1 MSEKSDDDRKNRK
14 TGAVTRRRALKGGG
28 ALAALGIVGGGGVAL
43 MSNPVS
49 AAVTD
54 ANEFVANGA
63 QITAE
68 DGSVSGLGFGDR
80 DTIADDE
87 LVLQYEGFEQDDPV
101 PVDFTLE
108 VRGAD
113 SPNNSISGET
123 TEAFSTGGGKATFE
137 TIATETGVTFS
148 PVTDG
153 GGLAGEVS
161 FGWNEA
167 FTTATE
173 DGSELI
179 AVTNDSD
186 IGSDGNNGSTGH
198 TALSNSDFSSTTD
211 DGTRVRELVVRV
223 SAEIDATSTNAIPD
237 SATTLSDSD
246 TARVLIVVNNRQA
259 ALVGDVADGIGGQ
272 GSMQLNSTNVIN
284 SSENETA
291 IDDSGNPLP

>member
-1 MSEKSDDDRKNRK
+1 
-14 TGAVTRRRALKGGG
+14 
-28 ALAALGIVGGGGVAL
+28 

-87 LVLQYEGFEQDDPV
+87 LRLQYEGFEQDGTV

-108 VRGAD
+108 VRGAN
-113 SPNNSISGET
+113 SPQESISGET
-123 TEAFSTGGGKATFE
+123 TEAFSAATPDPTTFE
-137 TIATETGVTFS
+137 TIATENGVTFS

-153 GGLAGEVS
+153 GGLAGEVT

-173 DGSELI
+173 NGSELI

-198 TALSNSDFSSTTD
+198 SALLNGDFSSTTD

-223 SAEIDATSTNAIPD
+223 TAEIDNSGNVTNAVPD
-237 SATTLSDSD
+237 GVTLTDSD

>member
-1 MSEKSDDDRKNRK
+1 M
-14 TGAVTRRRALKGGG
+14 KGGG
-28 ALAALGIVGGGGVAL
+28 ALAALGIVGGGGLAL

-87 LVLQYEGFEQDDPV
+87 LRLQYEGFEQDGTV

-108 VRGAD
+108 VRGAN
-113 SPNNSISGET
+113 SPQESISGET
-123 TEAFSTGGGKATFE
+123 TEAFSAATPDPTTFE
-137 TIATETGVTFS
+137 TIATENGVTFS

-153 GGLAGEVS
+153 GGLAGEVT

-173 DGSELI
+173 NGSELI

-198 TALSNSDFSSTTD
+198 SALLNGDFSSTTD

-223 SAEIDATSTNAIPD
+223 SADIDATATSAIAD
-237 SATTLSDSD
+237 SAGTLTDSD